1 MRIIKTE
8 VISYSLD
15 GPLTE
20 LIESFEDLDLNSLQ
34 IEEKTLYFDA
44 KLFESVEESEDGII
58 LYLTNG
64 NIYHIKDKN
73 ILNNLLIDL
82 QNTK

>member
-8 VISYSLD
+8 VISYILG

-34 IEEKTLYFDA
+34 IEEKTLYFDS

>member
-8 VISYSLD
+8 VVTYHIED
-15 GPLTE
+15 PLTG
-20 LIESFEDLDLNSLQ
+20 LIGSFDDLGLNSFQ
-34 IEEKTLYFDA
+34 VEERTLYFDA
-44 KLFESVEESEDGII
+44 KLFETIEEYENDIV

-64 NIYHIKDKN
+64 NIYHLKDKN

>member
-34 IEEKTLYFDA
+34 IEERTLYFDA
-44 KLFESVEESEDGII
+44 KLFESVEESEDGIV

>member
-34 IEEKTLYFDA
+34 IEERTLYFDA
-44 KLFESVEESEDGII
+44 KLFESVEESEDGIV

-64 NIYHIKDKN
+64 NIYHLKDKN

-82 QNTK
+82 QNIK

>member
-15 GPLTE
+15 GPLTD
-20 LIESFEDLDLNSLQ
+20 LIESFDDLDLNSLQ
-34 IEEKTLYFDA
+34 IEERTLYFDA
-44 KLFESVEESEDGII
+44 KLFESVEESEDGIV

-64 NIYHIKDKN
+64 NIYHLKDKN

>member
-1 MRIIKTE
+1 MRIVKTE
-8 VISYSLD
+8 VISYILD

-44 KLFESVEESEDGII
+44 KLFESVEESEEGII

>member
-34 IEEKTLYFDA
+34 IEERTLYFDA

-64 NIYHIKDKN
+64 NIYHLKDKN